1 VIGQPSVYRP
11 DWMRKPNWVLNDC
24 RETDADEEQDDDRS
38 RARLQRP
45 LVSMMRVYAAL
56 GRLPTWLLK
65 PGVYAQNHL
74 VINVIGMLRQR
85 INNNRIAS
93 PPTLDIAKEQ
103 DYYAPCA
110 IGIPK
115 SATK

>member
-1 VIGQPSVYRP
+1 
-11 DWMRKPNWVLNDC
+11 MRKPNCVVNDC

-65 PGVYAQNHL
+65 TGDVTS
-74 VINVIGMLRQR
+74 LRR
-85 INNNRIAS
+85 LFAFG
-93 PPTLDIAKEQ
+93 AMM
-103 DYYAPCA
+103 
-110 IGIPK
+110 
-115 SATK
+115 SAMAMFNS